1 MKKVFEENDTVP
13 GTSSPVDNTAAKAKT
28 TPKSTVKKSCT
39 SATSSG
45 GDVDDTQITPST
57 KRKRASP
64 RKKVAPTEDEAKF
77 KPDPENEDDQEEL
90 LESKPKRTKAGKNT
104 IKVTP
109 KLKLKRKGIVKKED
123 INEDGEDF
131 FFDAQED
138 LTYTDEAGEIDH
150 DSYAVHDRKLPYLV
164 TFQHLNQRTEDPLAE
179 PSDSLEFTH
188 GFI

>member
-1 MKKVFEENDTVP
+1 MKKVFEENDTAP
-13 GTSSPVDNTAAKAKT
+13 GTISPVDNSPAKAKT
-28 TPKSTVKKSCT
+28 TPKSTFKKSRT

-45 GDVDDTQITPST
+45 SDVDDTQITPST

-64 RKKVAPTEDEAKF
+64 KKKVAPTEDEAKF

-90 LESKPKRTKAGKNT
+90 LEPKPKRTKVGKNN

-109 KLKLKRKGIVKKED
+109 KLKLKGIVKKED
-123 INEDGEDF
+123 TNEDGEDS

-138 LTYTDEAGEIDH
+138 LTCTEEAGEIDH
-150 DSYAVHDRKLPYLV
+150 DSYAVHDRKLPYPL
-164 TFQHLNQRTEDPLAE
+164 TFQHLNQRTEDLLAE
-179 PSDSLEFTH
+179 PSDSLEFCH